1 MINLRYHIVSITA
14 VFLAL
19 GIGLAFG
26 ASFIDRATVTALED
40 NLNEIEQQ
48 NDDLEASN
56 SELRSE
62 LDQAAGIEEALREQ
76 GLNQLVEGRLAEVP
90 VLLLANEGVDDGV
103 VDATEAVLVAAGAE
117 LAGVLRVTDRFA
129 LDDQGEVDDLRAV
142 LSLPEAGPDQ
152 LLRAATRQVATILR
166 EVGAPATEPPDA
178 VAVPPLLEAL
188 LANGFLALE
197 PAEEAPEGFA
207 LVPEAGLR
215 IVAITATGTDV
226 VDEQFLGPVLRGSA
240 AVDITDPE
248 ALPPV
253 IVAAHAT
260 IPPTEEGE
268 EAARATLVEL
278 LRADEALRERVS
290 TVDDLGTF
298 AGLAATVLALAH
310 GPGGQTGHYG
320 TQDDAQSLLP
330 PALVAPA
337 DG

>member
-48 NDDLEASN
+48 NDDLEAAN
-56 SELRSE
+56 SDLRGQLE
-62 LDQAAGIEEALREQ
+62 DADRIEDGLREQ
-76 GLNQLVEGRLAEVP
+76 GLAQLVEGRLADVP
-90 VLLLANEGVDDGV
+90 VLLVANDGVDDEV
-103 VDATEAVLVAAGAE
+103 LAATEATLVAAGAE

-129 LDDQGEVDDLRAV
+129 LDDQGEIDDLRSV
-142 LSLPEAGPDQ
+142 LSLPEAGVDQ
-152 LLRAATRQVATILR
+152 LRLAATRQVATILR
-166 EVGAPATEPPDA
+166 RGGAPAAEAPSA
-178 VAVPPLLEAL
+178 VPVPPLLEAL
-188 LANGFLALE
+188 LADGFLELD
-197 PAEEAPEGFA
+197 PADDAPEGFA
-207 LVPEAGLR
+207 LVPESGLR
-215 IVAITATGTDV
+215 VVAVTGPGADV
-226 VDEQFLGPVLRGSA
+226 ADDAFLGPVLLGSA
-240 AVDITDPE
+240 AIDITDPG
-248 ALPPV
+248 APPPV
-253 IVAAHAT
+253 IVTAHAT
-260 IPPTEEGE
+260 VPPPEGDE
-268 EAARATLVEL
+268 PAPEPSLVEL
-278 LRADEALRERVS
+278 LRGDDALRERVS
-290 TVDDLGTF
+290 TVDDLESF